1 MNGNGTQES
10 PYEIT
15 TYAELVA
22 DKEQGKYYKLM
33 NNIDCHTE
41 SNTTIKTTGEPTDS
55 SLYAQIDLNGKSIIC
70 PLFDLAGGKHMFQS
84 LHMYNGNIFDIYF
97 NNTGES
103 HYPVHCMIFDDVS
116 ISLHWSRELKHLDLT
131 STIYS
136 YFNRCYIKIYGTFAN
151 GTYGEQKVVHTN
163 CTIEFADVSNEASYP
178 GIFLSCNYCY
188 ICGKMIMNTTR
199 EQGAPYGIL
208 TLGYN
213 RDYCNQNLIDLTI
226 DNKIGNPSALLSFYG
241 GNGNVFNNEKIVLS
255 YSDSRGVSSA
265 DMRKPSVLISKGM
278 QITEVV

>member
-41 SNTTIKTTGEPTDS
+41 GNTTIKTTGEPTDA

-70 PLFDLAGGKHMFQS
+70 PLFDLAGGKHMFRS

-97 NNTGES
+97 NNTGTS
-103 HYPVHCMIFDDVS
+103 HYPLHYIIFDDIS
-116 ISLHWSRELKHLDLT
+116 ISIHWSRGLWQLVSSSHGD
-131 STIYS
+131 S
-136 YFNRCYIKIYGTFAN
+136 YFNRCYVKIYGTFVK
-151 GTYGEQKVVHTN
+151 GIYGGSKHLHTD
-163 CTIEFADVSNEASYP
+163 CTIEFADVSNEANYP
-178 GIFLSCNYCY
+178 GVFLSCNYCY
-188 ICGKMIMNTTR
+188 ICGKMIMNTTHD
-199 EQGAPYGIL
+199 QGNPYGIL
-208 TLGYN
+208 TLGYRRN
-213 RDYCNQNLIDLTI
+213 YCNQNLIDLTI
-226 DNKIGNPSALLSFYG
+226 DNKIENPSALLSFYD

-255 YSDSRGVSSA
+255 NADSHGVSSA

-278 QITEVV
+278 